1 MNKILNK
8 KTTETV
14 LVQGIETIH
23 RLLKMT
29 YGPKGRNVIID
40 SSNSELPKISKQ
52 GSDILQEL
60 LVRDKI
66 KNIPLL
72 LIQESLKKVN
82 KLAGDG
88 SSTSFLI
95 TYFLVING
103 FKNIFR
109 DLYNLEIKSGIR
121 KTINHLIVLLS
132 EIAKPISN
140 KKTLKNVIDIALGTN
155 SNLNELLYEAFVKV
169 GKSGSISLD
178 LTTSTTSSLTIEQ
191 GMKFKRGYAS
201 SYFITNTDELTAEL
215 EDPYILITTNKISIV
230 KEAFGYYYQVF
241 SFLEIP
247 KFSK

>member
-8 KTTETV
+8 KTTENV
-14 LVQGIETIH
+14 LIQGIETIH

-29 YGPKGRNVIID
+29 YGPKGCNVIID
-40 SSNSELPKISKQ
+40 SSNSELPKIYKQ
-52 GSDILQEL
+52 GSDILKEL
-60 LVRDKI
+60 LVTDKI

-95 TYFLVING
+95 TYLLVMNG

-121 KTINHLIVLLS
+121 KTINHLITLLS

-140 KKTLKNVIDIALGTN
+140 EKTLKNVIDRALGDN
-155 SNLNELLYEAFVKV
+155 SNINELLY
-169 GKSGSISLD
+169 D
-178 LTTSTTSSLTIEQ
+178 
-191 GMKFKRGYAS
+191 
-201 SYFITNTDELTAEL
+201 
-215 EDPYILITTNKISIV
+215 
-230 KEAFGYYYQVF
+230 
-241 SFLEIP
+241 
-247 KFSK
+247 